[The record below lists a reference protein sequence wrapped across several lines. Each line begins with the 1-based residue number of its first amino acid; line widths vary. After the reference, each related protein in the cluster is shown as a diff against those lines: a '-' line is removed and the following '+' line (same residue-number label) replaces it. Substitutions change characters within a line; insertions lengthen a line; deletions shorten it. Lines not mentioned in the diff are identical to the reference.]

1 MKAVIESQFGY
12 CFYFNSRSLN
22 NKTNLIHEIALKIVY
37 NSNSWFFQ
45 DFLDKD
51 NSVRIHNRNI
61 RYLATETYKF
71 LQRLFSLILDDVFV
85 EQ

>member
-37 NSNSWFFQ
+37 NSNS
-45 DFLDKD
+45 
-51 NSVRIHNRNI
+51 
-61 RYLATETYKF
+61 
-71 LQRLFSLILDDVFV
+71 
-85 EQ
+85 